1 MSEAFSVYPIGVIR
15 KGSEDVTIE
24 VFAEY
29 HAALLGLEGFSH
41 ISVLY
46 WFHKN
51 DTSESRRILQV
62 HPRGEAS
69 NPMTGVFATHS
80 PVRPNLIAISL
91 CRVQA
96 VEEGIVRIDTI
107 DAIDGTPVLDI
118 KCYIPTDVSRDDVR
132 VPDWV
137 RSREVREQARVS
149 DSTP

>member
-1 MSEAFSVYPIGVIR
+1 MNEAFSVYPIGTVR
-15 KGSEDVTIE
+15 KRPENASIE
-24 VFAEY
+24 VFPEF

-41 ISVLY
+41 VSVLY

-51 DTSESRRILQV
+51 DVSEKRKILQV

-80 PVRPNLIAISL
+80 PVRPNLIAVSL
-91 CRVQA
+91 CRVRS
-96 VEEGIVRIDTI
+96 VETGIVQIDTI

-118 KCYIPTDVSRDDVR
+118 KCYIPPEVSLNDVR

-137 RSREVREQARVS
+137 HSRKEKE
-149 DSTP
+149 